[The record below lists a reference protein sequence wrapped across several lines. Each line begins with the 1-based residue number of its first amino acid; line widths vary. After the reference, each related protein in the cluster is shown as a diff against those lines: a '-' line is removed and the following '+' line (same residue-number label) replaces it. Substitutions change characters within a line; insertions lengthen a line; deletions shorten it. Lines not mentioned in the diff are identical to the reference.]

1 MSTSTMIGLAVTELG
16 KRAELMELPR
26 PQPDDDSIIIKTAYS
41 CVSIGTEMW
50 IATGRRKDYGD
61 PPFINGYQAT
71 GTVVEVGTNV
81 DHVVE
86 GDLVAVFCS
95 GGAHGQFIK
104 AKKHLVYKL
113 EHESSLQ
120 TASMFVQPSVA
131 ANAYN
136 LAHIEAGH
144 IVYIVGQGFIG
155 QCAAK
160 LARLKG
166 AYVIAS
172 DISPVRLK
180 LSAEH
185 CADWTIDASES
196 PASLQIL
203 ERFPEG
209 ADVVAE
215 SSGFTQLVDD
225 AMTSCKKRGQFI
237 FMGWYPDNITY
248 NFNIPHQKQLS
259 AFYPCFI
266 GPRSVQESVIRMIE
280 NGSLPMEEHI
290 SHLVHW
296 KDSAETYNTL
306 FTPERNKYNVI
317 LFDWNSQH

>member
-1 MSTSTMIGLAVTELG
+1 MGSTTMIGLAVTELG
-16 KRAELMELPR
+16 KKAELIELLR
-26 PQPDDDSIIIKTAYS
+26 PQVDDDSIVIQTAYS

-71 GTVVEVGTNV
+71 GTVVELGANV

-95 GGAHGQFIK
+95 GAHGQFVK

-113 EHESSLQ
+113 NNESSLQ

-136 LAHIEAGH
+136 LASIETGH
-144 IVYIVGQGFIG
+144 LVYIVGQGFIG

-166 AYVIAS
+166 AYVISS
-172 DISPVRLK
+172 DISPTRLK
-180 LSAEH
+180 LSAKH
-185 CADWTIDASES
+185 CADWAIDASER
-196 PASLQIL
+196 PASQQIL

-225 AMTSCKKRGQFI
+225 AMTSCRKRGQFI

-280 NGSLPMEEHI
+280 NGSLPLQEHI

-296 KDSAETYNTL
+296 QDSAATYNTL
-306 FTPERNKYNVI
+306 FTPERNQYNVI
-317 LFDWNSQH
+317 LFDWHSPH